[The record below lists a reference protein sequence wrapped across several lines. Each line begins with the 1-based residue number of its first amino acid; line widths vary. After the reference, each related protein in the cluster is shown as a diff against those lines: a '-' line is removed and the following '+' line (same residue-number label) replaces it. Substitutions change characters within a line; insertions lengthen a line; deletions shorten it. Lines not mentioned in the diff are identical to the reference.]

1 MARRQ
6 TSSRKTLAAAA
17 GDEAPSMSDRARGV
31 VRGATYF
38 LVRSAFP
45 SDSAIADF
53 AGIDRSRVT
62 RFKQGKNLEPDTA
75 ALLDAVG
82 VTVTQ
87 LRGFLDDEVIPEWLR
102 GANAHLGHR
111 TPLDVLRTGRLSE
124 VIAAIEAEK
133 SGAFA

>member
-6 TSSRKTLAAAA
+6 GVPARTGPAAES
-17 GDEAPSMSDRARGV
+17 GARDMI
-31 VRGATYF
+31 RGATYF

-45 SDSAIADF
+45 SDAAIADF

-62 RFKQGKNLEPDTA
+62 RFKQGKNLEPETA
-75 ALLDAVG
+75 ALLDAIG

-87 LRGFLDDEVIPEWLR
+87 LRGFLDDAVIPEWLR
-102 GANAHLGHR
+102 GVNAHLGHR

>member
-6 TSSRKTLAAAA
+6 NIPAKVATVSA
-17 GDEAPSMSDRARGV
+17 DEEARGV
-31 VRGATYF
+31 LRGATYF

-45 SDSAIADF
+45 SDAAIADF

-62 RFKQGKNLEPDTA
+62 RFKQGKNLEPETA
-75 ALLDAVG
+75 ALLDALG
-82 VTVTQ
+82 ATVTQ
-87 LRGFLDDEVIPEWLR
+87 LRGFLDDDAIPDWLR
-102 GANAHLGHR
+102 GTNAHLGNR

>member
-6 TSSRKTLAAAA
+6 GVPAKAAVPQA
-17 GDEAPSMSDRARGV
+17 GDGVRGV
-31 VRGATYF
+31 IRGATYF
-38 LVRSAFP
+38 LVRSAFA
-45 SDSAIADF
+45 SDAAIAEF

-62 RFKQGKNLEPDTA
+62 RFKQGKNLEPVTA

-87 LRGFLDDEVIPEWLR
+87 LRGFLDDAAIPEWLR
-102 GANAHLGHR
+102 GVNAHLAHR

-124 VIAAIEAEK
+124 VIAAIEAER

>member
-6 TSSRKTLAAAA
+6 HISAKAAPVSADDA
-17 GDEAPSMSDRARGV
+17 ARGV
-31 VRGATYF
+31 IRGATYF

-45 SDSAIADF
+45 SDAAIADF

-82 VTVTQ
+82 AAVTQ
-87 LRGFLDDEVIPEWLR
+87 LRGFLDDDAIPDWLR
-102 GANAHLGHR
+102 GSNAHLGHR
-111 TPLDVLRTGRLSE
+111 TPFDVLRTGRLSE

>member
-1 MARRQ
+1 M
-6 TSSRKTLAAAA
+6 L
-17 GDEAPSMSDRARGV
+17 
-31 VRGATYF
+31 RGATYF

-45 SDSAIADF
+45 SDAAIAEF

-62 RFKQGKNLEPDTA
+62 RFKQGKNLEPETA

-87 LRGFLDDEVIPEWLR
+87 LRGFLDDIVIPDWLR
-102 GANAHLGHR
+102 GVNAHLGHR

>member
-1 MARRQ
+1 MARRLGAPA
-6 TSSRKTLAAAA
+6 KAAVTPADH
-17 GDEAPSMSDRARGV
+17 DERGV
-31 VRGATYF
+31 IRGATYF

-45 SDSAIADF
+45 SDAAIAEF

-82 VTVTQ
+82 ATVTQ
-87 LRGFLDDEVIPEWLR
+87 LRGFLDDDAIPEWLR
-102 GANAHLGHR
+102 GANAHLAHR

>member
-1 MARRQ
+1 VPA
-6 TSSRKTLAAAA
+6 TT
-17 GDEAPSMSDRARGV
+17 GDEEARGV
-31 VRGATYF
+31 IRGATYF

-45 SDSAIADF
+45 SDAAIAEF

-62 RFKQGKNLEPDTA
+62 RFKQGKNLEPETS

-82 VTVTQ
+82 VAVTQ
-87 LRGFLDDEVIPEWLR
+87 LRGFLDDDAIPEWLR
-102 GANAHLGHR
+102 GSNAHLAHR

>member
-6 TSSRKTLAAAA
+6 GIPAKTAAAPA
-17 GDEAPSMSDRARGV
+17 GDEARGV
-31 VRGATYF
+31 IRGATYF

-45 SDSAIADF
+45 SDAAIADF

-62 RFKQGKNLEPDTA
+62 RFKQGKNLEPETA

-82 VTVTQ
+82 ATVTQ
-87 LRGFLDDEVIPEWLR
+87 LRGFLDDDAIPEWLR
-102 GANAHLGHR
+102 GVNAHLADR

>member
-1 MARRQ
+1 MARRHAAS
-6 TSSRKTLAAAA
+6 TKAAASPA
-17 GDEAPSMSDRARGV
+17 DDDVRDV
-31 VRGATYF
+31 IRGATYF

-45 SDSAIADF
+45 SDAAIAEF

-62 RFKQGKNLEPDTA
+62 RFKQGKNLEPETA

-82 VTVTQ
+82 ASVTQ
-87 LRGFLDDEVIPEWLR
+87 LRGFLDDDAIPEWLR
-102 GANAHLGHR
+102 GVNAHLAHR

>member
-6 TSSRKTLAAAA
+6 PVPAKLPPTTDDS
-17 GDEAPSMSDRARGV
+17 GRGV
-31 VRGATYF
+31 IRGATYF
-38 LVRSAFP
+38 LVRSAFA
-45 SDSAIADF
+45 SDAAIASF

-62 RFKQGKNLEPDTA
+62 RFKQGMNLEPDTA

-82 VTVTQ
+82 ATVTQ
-87 LRGFLDDEVIPEWLR
+87 LRGFLDDDAIPEWLR
-102 GANAHLGHR
+102 GANAHLAHR
-111 TPLDVLRTGRLSE
+111 APLDVLRTGRLSE

>member
-6 TSSRKTLAAAA
+6 GVPGRAAVAPPDD
-17 GDEAPSMSDRARGV
+17 DERV
-31 VRGATYF
+31 IRGATYF
-38 LVRSAFP
+38 LVRSAFA

-62 RFKQGKNLEPDTA
+62 RFKQGKNLEPHTA

-82 VTVTQ
+82 ATVTQ
-87 LRGFLDDEVIPEWLR
+87 LRGFLDDDVIPEWLR
-102 GANAHLGHR
+102 GANAHLAHR

>member
-1 MARRQ
+1 MARRHGES
-6 TSSRKTLAAAA
+6 TKAAATPA
-17 GDEAPSMSDRARGV
+17 DDDVRDV
-31 VRGATYF
+31 IRGATYF

-45 SDSAIADF
+45 SDAAVAEF

-62 RFKQGKNLEPDTA
+62 RFKQGKNLEPETS

-82 VTVTQ
+82 AVVTQ
-87 LRGFLDDEVIPEWLR
+87 LRGFLDDDAIPEWLR
-102 GANAHLGHR
+102 GVNAHLAHR

>member
-6 TSSRKTLAAAA
+6 GMSSTRGAASSAE
-17 GDEAPSMSDRARGV
+17 DARGV

-45 SDSAIADF
+45 SDAAIAEF

-62 RFKQGKNLEPDTA
+62 RFKQGKNLEPETS

-87 LRGFLDDEVIPEWLR
+87 LRGFLDDAAIPEWLR
-102 GANAHLGHR
+102 GVNAHLAHR

>member
-6 TSSRKTLAAAA
+6 GISSTRAP
-17 GDEAPSMSDRARGV
+17 APSAESARGI

-45 SDSAIADF
+45 SDAAIAEF

-62 RFKQGKNLEPDTA
+62 RFKQGKNLEPETS

-87 LRGFLDDEVIPEWLR
+87 LRGFLDDAAIPEWLR
-102 GANAHLGHR
+102 GVNAHLGHR

>member
-1 MARRQ
+1 MARR
-6 TSSRKTLAAAA
+6 SGVPAKPAAMPAE
-17 GDEAPSMSDRARGV
+17 DEARGV
-31 VRGATYF
+31 IRGATYF

-45 SDSAIADF
+45 SDAAIAEF

-87 LRGFLDDEVIPEWLR
+87 LRGFLEDDVIPEWLR
-102 GANAHLGHR
+102 GTNAHLAHR

>member
-6 TSSRKTLAAAA
+6 GSSSARAAAA
-17 GDEAPSMSDRARGV
+17 GEDARGI

-45 SDSAIADF
+45 SDAAIAEF

-62 RFKQGKNLEPDTA
+62 RFKQGKNLEPETS

-87 LRGFLDDEVIPEWLR
+87 LRGFLDDDLIPEWLR
-102 GANAHLGHR
+102 GVNAHLGHR

>member
-1 MARRQ
+1 MAKRHGVPKAI
-6 TSSRKTLAAAA
+6 TTPSDD
-17 GDEAPSMSDRARGV
+17 DERGV
-31 VRGATYF
+31 IRGATYF

-45 SDSAIADF
+45 SDAAIADF

-62 RFKQGKNLEPDTA
+62 RFRQGKNLEPDTA

-82 VTVTQ
+82 ATVTQ
-87 LRGFLDDEVIPEWLR
+87 LRGFLDDDAIPEWLR
-102 GANAHLGHR
+102 GANAHLAHR